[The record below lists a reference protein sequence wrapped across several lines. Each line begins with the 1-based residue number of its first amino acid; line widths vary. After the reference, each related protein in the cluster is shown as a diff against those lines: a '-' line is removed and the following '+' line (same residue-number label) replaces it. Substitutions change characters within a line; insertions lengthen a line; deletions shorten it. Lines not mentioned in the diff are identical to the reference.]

1 MNELTIS
8 LDPHRKTPLYEQIY
22 GFIREEIRGG
32 RIRAGERLPSARA
45 LSGYL
50 SVSRSTV
57 DLAYE
62 QLVSEGYLESVPCK
76 GYFVCEIEGLYRL
89 DEKKEETKEDDAAEQ
104 TPFRYDF
111 AVTGTA
117 PGGFPQNIWKK
128 ISKEVLLDADDSLF
142 QLGDAKGEHGLREAI
157 RDYLHHARGVNCRTE
172 QIIVGAGNDYLL
184 MLLSLEQEGVGPL
197 LAELQTIDPDSAA
210 RLHPGD
216 EKRILRALEVWYETG
231 ETITQ
236 HDHRTRQQP
245 PRYRAAYIGLSFQDR
260 AQLRRRIDLRVD
272 EMVRQGLLEEVQALL
287 AAGLPPTATAWQ
299 AIGYKQFLA
308 AADGRCTVTEAIEEV
323 KLRSRQYA
331 KRQLTW
337 LRRNPDI
344 HWILW
349 GEEPNFPRG
358 LQNATE
364 YLTALGLR

>member
-1 MNELTIS
+1 MIPQVICVVGPTATGKTKMGVALA
-8 LDPHRKTPLYEQIY
+8 HRFGGEVVSVDSMQIY
-22 GFIREEIRGG
+22 RGMAIGTAAPTPGEMEGIPHHMVGVADPAESWSVARFVSEAATCGQDILRRGRGPILVGGAGLYLEALIRG
-32 RIRAGERLPSARA
+32 RAFAAGSADGETRQRLQQR
-45 LSGYL
+45 
-50 SVSRSTV
+50 
-57 DLAYE
+57 
-62 QLVSEGYLESVPCK
+62 
-76 GYFVCEIEGLYRL
+76 
-89 DEKKEETKEDDAAEQ
+89 
-104 TPFRYDF
+104 
-111 AVTGTA
+111 
-117 PGGFPQNIWKK
+117 
-128 ISKEVLLDADDSLF
+128 
-142 QLGDAKGEHGLREAI
+142 
-157 RDYLHHARGVNCRTE
+157 
-172 QIIVGAGNDYLL
+172 
-184 MLLSLEQEGVGPL
+184 LEQEGVGPL
-197 LAELQTIDPDSAA
+197 LAELRAIDPDSAA
-210 RLHPGD
+210 RLHPSD

-236 HDHRTRQQP
+236 HDRRTRQQP

-308 AADGRCTVTEAIEEV
+308 AADGRCTVAEAVEEV

-349 GEEPNFPRG
+349 GEEPNFPQG

>member
-1 MNELTIS
+1 MFIS
-8 LDPHRKTPLYEQIY
+8 
-22 GFIREEIRGG
+22 
-32 RIRAGERLPSARA
+32 
-45 LSGYL
+45 
-50 SVSRSTV
+50 ST
-57 DLAYE
+57 A
-62 QLVSEGYLESVPCK
+62 LVSATNESSSK
-76 GYFVCEIEGLYRL
+76 RNSRL
-89 DEKKEETKEDDAAEQ
+89 VLASSSLPAAL
-104 TPFRYDF
+104 
-111 AVTGTA
+111 
-117 PGGFPQNIWKK
+117 I
-128 ISKEVLLDADDSLF
+128 
-142 QLGDAKGEHGLREAI
+142 H
-157 RDYLHHARGVNCRTE
+157 
-172 QIIVGAGNDYLL
+172 
-184 MLLSLEQEGVGPL
+184 
-197 LAELQTIDPDSAA
+197 
-210 RLHPGD
+210 
-216 EKRILRALEVWYETG
+216 
-231 ETITQ
+231 
-236 HDHRTRQQP
+236 
-245 PRYRAAYIGLSFQDR
+245 IGLSFQDR

>member
-1 MNELTIS
+1 M
-8 LDPHRKTPLYEQIY
+8 
-22 GFIREEIRGG
+22 
-32 RIRAGERLPSARA
+32 
-45 LSGYL
+45 
-50 SVSRSTV
+50 
-57 DLAYE
+57 
-62 QLVSEGYLESVPCK
+62 
-76 GYFVCEIEGLYRL
+76 
-89 DEKKEETKEDDAAEQ
+89 
-104 TPFRYDF
+104 
-111 AVTGTA
+111 
-117 PGGFPQNIWKK
+117 
-128 ISKEVLLDADDSLF
+128 
-142 QLGDAKGEHGLREAI
+142 
-157 RDYLHHARGVNCRTE
+157 
-172 QIIVGAGNDYLL
+172 
-184 MLLSLEQEGVGPL
+184 
-197 LAELQTIDPDSAA
+197 
-210 RLHPGD
+210 
-216 EKRILRALEVWYETG
+216 WYETG

-236 HDHRTRQQP
+236 HDRRTRQQP

-308 AADGRCTVTEAIEEV
+308 AADGRCTVAEAIEEV

-349 GEEPNFPRG
+349 GEEPNFPQG

>member
-1 MNELTIS
+1 GL
-8 LDPHRKTPLYEQIY
+8 
-22 GFIREEIRGG
+22 
-32 RIRAGERLPSARA
+32 
-45 LSGYL
+45 
-50 SVSRSTV
+50 
-57 DLAYE
+57 
-62 QLVSEGYLESVPCK
+62 YLESLIR
-76 GYFVCEIEGLYRL
+76 G
-89 DEKKEETKEDDAAEQ
+89 T
-104 TPFRYDF
+104 DF
-111 AVTGTA
+111 AAGSAGGVTR
-117 PGGFPQNIWKK
+117 QR
-128 ISKEVLLDADDSLF
+128 L
-142 QLGDAKGEHGLREAI
+142 QQR
-157 RDYLHHARGVNCRTE
+157 
-172 QIIVGAGNDYLL
+172 
-184 MLLSLEQEGVGPL
+184 LEQEGIGPL

-210 RLHPGD
+210 RLHPSD

-236 HDHRTRQQP
+236 HDRRTRQQP
-245 PRYRAAYIGLSFQDR
+245 PRYQAAYIGLSFQDR

-349 GEEPNFPRG
+349 GEEPNFPQG